1 MCKTLITS
9 LFMLLT
15 FTAFSQSTLQVK
27 KDTVIVKK
35 AEFAIENKT
44 RDTLGFLYSTGN
56 GRTQFKRLE
65 LVNLGDTALAIVGQ
79 DTITYKSANI
89 GKSLQFKVGSAGA
102 PVAGD
107 TSYTNASLRLGNIK
121 VWRNGLFQYRD
132 ATDGVMIDSVN
143 GRIRFYPALAQADR
157 IYIESLFGVSLN
169 FQPSTSMPTV
179 TVQDINITLP
189 SSGLQLTGTIT
200 PNGNTISSYQW
211 SQLTGPNT
219 STITNAATQTCTI
232 TGLISGT
239 YTFRLTVTTAGGQQV
254 SDDATVQV
262 YPAGGPKI
270 LRVNFSNTQA
280 PAVPGWFNVYGPVT
294 NNHITAT
301 DPTTG
306 WTIDNGG
313 ATGAY
318 WTAFGGSNGNDDSGQ
333 TTGDDSG
340 IVPDQVLKSFWF
352 NYSTKYTTTDNLLVA
367 GLNTAKTYTLKLVG
381 SRKTGVSDARYGV
394 WRINGGAE
402 LQQNALGNTAVQT
415 VVTGVAPDATGKI
428 GIAVYAS
435 LNTTYGDFSYI
446 NALIIE
452 EEQ

>member
-1 MCKTLITS
+1 MYKILITS
-9 LFMLLT
+9 LCLFFT

-44 RDTLGFLYSTGN
+44 RDTLGFLYNTGN

-89 GKSLQFKVGSAGA
+89 GKSLQFKVGVAGA

-132 ATDGVMIDSVN
+132 ATDGIMVDSSK
-143 GRIRFYPALAQADR
+143 GFIRFYPALVQADR

-169 FQPSTSMPTV
+169 FQLSATLPTV
-179 TVQDINITLP
+179 TVEDANITLP
-189 SSGLQLTGTIT
+189 NSGLQLTGSVT
-200 PNGNTISSYQW
+200 PNGNTISSYLW

-219 STITNAATQTCTI
+219 ATITNAATQTCTI
-232 TGLISGT
+232 SGLVSGT
-239 YTFRLTVTTAGGQQV
+239 YTFRLTVTTAGGQV

-301 DPTTG
+301 DPITG

-313 ATGAY
+313 ATVAY
-318 WTAFGGSNGNDDSGQ
+318 WTGFGESNGNDDAGQ
-333 TTGDDSG
+333 TTGDNSG
-340 IVPDQVLKSFWF
+340 IIPDQVLKSFWF
-352 NYSTKYTTTDNLLVA
+352 NYSVKYNGTDNNLLVT
-367 GLNTAKTYTLKLVG
+367 GLNAAKTYTLKLVG
-381 SRKTGVSDARYGV
+381 SRRTGVSDARYGV

-428 GIAVYAS
+428 GIAVYPS
-435 LNTTYGDFSYI
+435 LNTTYGDFSYL